1 MHQEKDPIAAGTP
14 EAEKLEAALTAVCVG
29 IAKSIAWD
37 GEGATC
43 LIECNVNGANS
54 LDDARLIARSVVSS
68 SLAKSAIFGHDPNW
82 GRLACAA
89 GYSSVHFEQE
99 DLCIKLGP
107 HTLME
112 NGQPL
117 DYDAKDA
124 SAYLKDQCAVHG
136 TVVIDVSVGA
146 GAFEG
151 SAWGCDLTY
160 DYVKIN
166 AEYTT

>member
-1 MHQEKDPIAAGTP
+1 M
-14 EAEKLEAALTAVCVG
+14 
-29 IAKSIAWD
+29 
-37 GEGATC
+37 
-43 LIECNVNGANS
+43 
-54 LDDARLIARSVVSS
+54 SS

-89 GYSSVHFEQE
+89 GYSGVHFEQE

-124 SAYLKDQCAVHG
+124 SAYLKDACAVHG